1 MTNWFRQE
9 TSIYWGLISLA
20 LVFTLDMLAPLG
32 IAVGVLYIFSFVIV
46 NPKKDST
53 ILIFSGLVIGLVFF
67 KYLINYNT
75 FLLDD
80 FAFYNRIITMAVIIL
95 ITLIS
100 ISYRRLTALA
110 NEERRKY
117 QEELEKLVFV
127 ISHDLRKP
135 ITTCMGIVNLI
146 ENDKEMKLEELRKM
160 LEHLKAGAIEL
171 DVYTRNLTEKISE
184 LEKNKINSNNLL

>member
-1 MTNWFRQE
+1 MTNWFRPE

-80 FAFYNRIITMAVIIL
+80 FAFYNRLITIAVIIF

-100 ISYRRLTALA
+100 ISYRRLTARA

-146 ENDKEMKLEELRKM
+146 EDDKEMKLEELRKM
-160 LEHLKAGAIEL
+160 LEHLKAGAIEM
-171 DVYTRNLTEKISE
+171 DIYTRKLTEKISE
-184 LEKNKINSNNLL
+184 LEKNKINSSKLL